1 MGGVRNTDPARI
13 LPGRYAFRFLRFLRD
28 CTSQSRVR
36 RPRRPGRANEPIRR
50 FVPSM
55 TTICAL
61 FFGACIGGLGIYL
74 SQTESRK
81 YHQAWIA
88 SAGLIVCS
96 IAFVLV
102 LSLMAR
108 AAQW

>member
-1 MGGVRNTDPARI
+1 
-13 LPGRYAFRFLRFLRD
+13 
-28 CTSQSRVR
+28 
-36 RPRRPGRANEPIRR
+36 
-50 FVPSM
+50 M
-55 TTICAL
+55 TTIWAL

-108 AAQW
+108 AAQ